1 MDCSSGKR
9 GLGTYRA
16 LVAVQCPFRKR
27 QQEQRPTVSRLC
39 PKHLQ
44 PCKKSSKAKSR
55 AGSTYTRRKEARRK
69 RSEAVSRETACQVLL
84 SFTSEETN
92 EPAEIETVGSRI
104 VETGTMTETLGKDT
118 ETMTDL
124 SMSDMQYLDALEK
137 ECNHLRS
144 ENVELKKSISIKF
157 PCEETLDGDDE
168 QVKFY
173 TGLPTFV
180 TLMAIFR
187 FVSSH
192 FGSSDTSRSLPHF
205 QQFMYICML
214 P

>member
-1 MDCSSGKR
+1 MWI
-9 GLGTYRA
+9 A
-16 LVAVQCPFRKR
+16 AVER
-27 QQEQRPTVSRLC
+27 EGWEPTV
-39 PKHLQ
+39 
-44 PCKKSSKAKSR
+44 
-55 AGSTYTRRKEARRK
+55 
-69 RSEAVSRETACQVLL
+69 
-84 SFTSEETN
+84 EELH
-92 EPAEIETVGSRI
+92 A
-104 VETGTMTETLGKDT
+104 
-118 ETMTDL
+118 
-124 SMSDMQYLDALEK
+124 LDAVEK

-144 ENVELKKSISIKF
+144 ENVELKKSISTKIQ
-157 PCEETLDGDDE
+157 CEETLDGDDE

>member
-1 MDCSSGKR
+1 M
-9 GLGTYRA
+9 Y
-16 LVAVQCPFRKR
+16 
-27 QQEQRPTVSRLC
+27 
-39 PKHLQ
+39 
-44 PCKKSSKAKSR
+44 
-55 AGSTYTRRKEARRK
+55 AGSKYKSHYTVWTAWISIRVRVRVRVDFILNNLAPPGTTVHVPTARRK

-92 EPAEIETVGSRI
+92 KPSEIETVGSRI

-144 ENVELKKSISIKF
+144 ENVELKKSISTKF

-192 FGSSDTSRSLPHF
+192 FGSSDTSHSLPHF